1 MFIVAYGE
9 GSVKREKNFMGGER
23 NGRRESGYAGC
34 VGQAALR
41 LGISSA
47 LADYQPFCITRFA
60 QTDAKRLK
68 RRRQNPPSLAMP
80 AGPLHTFSWL
90 TFQVGKDRCKLQVVP
105 KRRRFLLEKR
115 RNTEDIAH
123 QLQCKL
129 RFTKKNTSR
138 RDKLILQRF
147 DRPAARKG
155 GALFLA
161 LRGLEDFF
169 RAASAA
175 LHLSERSELC
185 KAADNRRARKKSPT
199 GAQSGKALPL
209 SWRRPFTSSPS

>member
-1 MFIVAYGE
+1 MPL
-9 GSVKREKNFMGGER
+9 GSRFWVHARRRCAGGWR
-23 NGRRESGYAGC
+23 A
-34 VGQAALR
+34 VLR
-41 LGISSA
+41 WGILPA
-47 LADYQPFCITRFA
+47 LADYQTFCITRFA

-155 GALFLA
+155 GSAFPGLARIGGFLPRSP
-161 LRGLEDFF
+161 LPGGVPSRPPLLKSNHTPHGYPQCSHSYIHWSVCSKPDPPHP
-169 RAASAA
+169 
-175 LHLSERSELC
+175 LH
-185 KAADNRRARKKSPT
+185 P
-199 GAQSGKALPL
+199 QSGEAR
-209 SWRRPFTSSPS
+209 SFC